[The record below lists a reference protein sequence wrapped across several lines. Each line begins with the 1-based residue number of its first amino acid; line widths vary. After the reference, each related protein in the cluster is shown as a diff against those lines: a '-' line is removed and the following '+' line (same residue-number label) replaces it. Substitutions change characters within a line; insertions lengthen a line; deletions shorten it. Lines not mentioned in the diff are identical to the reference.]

1 MKKSIIIALS
11 ATVAMLPVSDSMAQS
26 DHNAYDNIID
36 IHLTPGAPRR
46 HNGCFTDMGSWMGFT
61 LPERE
66 KTVSGFCG
74 PFSIYYRNWY
84 ARSLVSIEGAKAV
97 ADNYQPGKI
106 TMNLSKGPARIT
118 QSLQFVDAN
127 TALLII
133 EGADAS
139 TVLTADSI
147 STKMTLNVA
156 GNQVTIGNKGGEAVI
171 LTFPDNVSVAK
182 AGNNYRATIGQLQD
196 KLTVAISLVEQD
208 TEQTICHSG
217 VASLL
222 ANPLPSIQASSD
234 RWQGYFDRVIRTGL
248 PAAYNRVAAKS
259 IVTLISNWR
268 ARRGAVFHDGI
279 VPSHAVNYF
288 VGCWAWDCWRFSAAM
303 ASFFPE
309 LAKDNIRVMFD
320 YQQPDGMVI
329 DCIYPDA
336 SENNSRDSKPPLAAW
351 AVNEVFE
358 HNADTAFLAEMY
370 PKLLKY
376 HKWWYA
382 KRDHDNNG
390 ICEFGSVDGTI
401 EAAAWE
407 SGMDNAIRFDGT
419 AMLRNADD
427 AYSINQ
433 ESVDLNAYLAMEY
446 TLLKKFAEI
455 LHQDFDLP
463 DRRQGIADYFFDAR
477 EGYFFD
483 RKLDESRSFVHE
495 AGCEGYIPFWANI
508 ATKKQFDK
516 ARKLLDDE
524 KKFSTY
530 IPFPTIA
537 ADNPK
542 YDSNGYWRGPI
553 WLDQTYYGIKAYRN
567 YGYDK
572 KADAYTRQVFDRLQG
587 LTADAPIHE
596 NYDTHTGAPLQ
607 ASHFSW
613 SASCLLMLYNDLG
626 K

>member
-1 MKKSIIIALS
+1 MKRTLIIALS
-11 ATVAMLPVSDSMAQS
+11 ATLAMLSPTDGMAQS
-26 DHNAYDNIID
+26 DHKAYDNIID

-46 HNGCFTDMGSWMGFT
+46 QNGCFTDMGSWMGFT
-61 LPERE
+61 LPE
-66 KTVSGFCG
+66 KNKPTAGFCG
-74 PFSIYYRNWY
+74 PFSIYHRNWY
-84 ARSLVSIEGAKAV
+84 ARSLVSIEGATTA
-97 ADNYQPGKI
+97 ADNYRPGEI
-106 TMNLSKGPARIT
+106 TMSLRKGTTDISE
-118 QSLQFVDAN
+118 SLQFVDAR
-127 TALLII
+127 TALLTIR
-133 EGADAS
+133 GVNAS
-139 TVLTADSI
+139 TVLTADSV
-147 STKMTLNVA
+147 SKKMSLRVD
-156 GNQVTIGNKGGEAVI
+156 GQQVIIGNKGGEAVV
-171 LTFPDNVSVAK
+171 LTFPTYVSLRQHGHNYKATASGHNEILVA
-182 AGNNYRATIGQLQD
+182 
-196 KLTVAISLVEQD
+196 VSLVEQD
-208 TEQTICHSG
+208 TELTIIQSA
-217 VASLL
+217 VAALL
-222 ANPLPSIQASSD
+222 ACPTPALQASSD
-234 RWQGYFDRVIRTGL
+234 RWQGYFNRVIRKDMPTE
-248 PAAYNRVAAKS
+248 YNRVAAKS

-268 ARRGAVFHDGI
+268 AQRGAVYHDGI

-351 AVNEVFE
+351 AVNEIFE
-358 HNADTAFLAEMY
+358 HNADTAFVAEMY

-376 HKWWYA
+376 HKWWYE
-382 KRDHDNNG
+382 KRDHDRNG
-390 ICEFGSVDGTI
+390 ICEFGSVDGTL

-419 AMLRNADD
+419 QMLRNADD
-427 AYSINQ
+427 AYSTNQ

-446 TLLKKFAEI
+446 TLLKKFADVLGVE
-455 LHQDFDLP
+455 FNLP
-463 DRRQGIADYFFDAR
+463 DRRQGIADYFFDSTD
-477 EGYFFD
+477 GYFYD
-483 RKLDESRSFVHE
+483 RRLDADRTFVRE

-508 ATKKQFDK
+508 ATKQQFEK
-516 ARKLLDDE
+516 ARRLLDDP

-542 YDSNGYWRGPI
+542 YDANGYWRGPI

-567 YGYDK
+567 YGLSK
-572 KADAYTRQVFDRLQG
+572 NADAYTRQVFERLKG

-596 NYDTHTGAPLQ
+596 NYDTHTGATLQ

-613 SASCLLMLYNDLG
+613 SASCLLMLYNDYG
-626 K
+626 KK